1 MTDLIK
7 KVQTLVGV
15 TADGVIGSKTLAAI
29 ADALDIKPSAY
40 KKTTIKNIQVAIGVN
55 NDGIIGKNTLSALI
69 ATLSS
74 MVIIKKDIKPEIK
87 KYIEK
92 PIKFT
97 KVDYKA
103 QPVTQKKLRS
113 ETSIF
118 GKAGCESDLVS
129 VKVPS
134 NYPLYY
140 GDTRVKSIRIHKLVA
155 DRLEAALK
163 DVINHYGDDIE
174 TVAPAICK
182 YDGSYNFRQSRN
194 SSSQSVHSW
203 GLALDF
209 DAANNTMKMSAPKAR
224 LSQDIYKPFF
234 DIMEYHGFLS
244 LGRRGDYDWMH
255 VQATLW

>member
-1 MTDLIK
+1 MTVLIK
-7 KVQTLVGV
+7 KVQNLVGV
-15 TADGVIGSKTLAAI
+15 NPDGIIGAKTLAAI
-29 ADALDIKPSAY
+29 AEVLDVSVSSY
-40 KKTTIKNIQVAIGVN
+40 KKTTIKNIQVALGVS
-55 NDGIIGKNTLSALI
+55 NDGIIGKNTLNALI

-74 MVIIKKDIKPEIK
+74 MSISKKEVKPELK

-97 KVDYKA
+97 KVEYKA
-103 QPVTQKKLRS
+103 QPVTQKKLRAG
-113 ETSIF
+113 TSIF
-118 GKAGCESDLVS
+118 GKAGCEGDLV
-129 VKVPS
+129 KVAVPE

-163 DVINHYGDDIE
+163 DIIEHYGDDIE

-182 YDGSYNFRQSRN
+182 YDGSYNFRKSRN

-203 GLALDF
+203 GLAMDF